1 MFPASRLTDLHLC
14 PAFSGPAPH
23 LGGPISTPGHATTL
37 IGSLIAARGTDQA
50 TCAMGPPDF
59 IVTGAGTC
67 LIGGQPAARMLEKAM
82 HGGVVIWGCF
92 TVLIGGP
99 SAGVTLGN
107 PAAGTAACEA
117 ARLGRNPPPGT
128 TYPSGPL
135 AGQQIPSQTAGQSY
149 NNCGVEASRQII
161 NHVNAGSGNPPVSQ
175 ETLLNQSMANNDA
188 EQVPG
193 NMYASGGTFP
203 DDRVNILS
211 NNGVPAHTESPTS
224 GNMEQAVAEGRGVE
238 VSLQAGT
245 LWPVSSPGS
254 QGTPGQP
261 GYIPPGSGAHIVLV
275 TGLQY
280 DADGNLQNVIIND
293 TGTGQCGIPVPA
305 ATFQQAVD
313 QRGMDHTVTD
323 NPIW

>member
-107 PAAGTAACEA
+107 PAAGNAACEA
-117 ARLGRNPPPGT
+117 AAEGRTPKST
-128 TYPSGPL
+128 
-135 AGQQIPSQTAGQSY
+135 SQSWD
-149 NNCGVEASRQII
+149 NCGVESARQII
-161 NHVNAGSGNPPVSQ
+161 NTNTSANISEQ
-175 ETLLNQSMANNDA
+175 ALLQQSMNNRT
-188 EQVPG
+188 
-193 NMYASGGTFP
+193 ASIGTGASP
-203 DDRVNILS
+203 
-211 NNGVPAHTESPTS
+211 NNPSTWNNTS
-224 GNMEQAVAEGRGVE
+224 GRTGPADRQAILASQGVASTTQPQNMANIEQAVAERRGVI
-238 VSLQAGT
+238 SAHRAGA
-245 LWPVSSPGS
+245 LWGTT
-254 QGTPGQP
+254 QGGFH
-261 GYIPPGSGAHIVLV
+261 AIVP
-275 TGLQY
+275 TGVEY
-280 DADGNLQNVIIND
+280 DANGDPVAVIVND
-293 TGTGQCGIPVPA
+293 TGIGQCQQRVPIA
-305 ATFQQAVD
+305 RYQGSLRSGYQIN
-313 QRGMDHTVTD
+313 VT
-323 NPIW
+323 NNQVW